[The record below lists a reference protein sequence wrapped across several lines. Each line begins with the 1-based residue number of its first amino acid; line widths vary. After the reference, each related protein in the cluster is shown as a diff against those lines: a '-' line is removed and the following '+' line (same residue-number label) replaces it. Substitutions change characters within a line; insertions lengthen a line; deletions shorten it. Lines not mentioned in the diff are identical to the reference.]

1 MLAASLQV
9 VGGSSKC
16 EEISNMLCLSVLPYN
31 LTRFPN
37 MAGDVSQ
44 ASALGSI
51 QELGQDVLTHA
62 NCSKDALFLLCSF
75 YLPMCMP
82 NEASNGL
89 LKPCR
94 SLCERVRFD
103 CVPKIKKWPREA
115 KCEEMPEFSESICI
129 QPDSFISSLSP
140 PTSNCQDQ
148 QKFDGRMY
156 ISRQYDYVIKYR
168 VTHVEKNE
176 HRKIVS
182 LTGRVGRVFKVGNL
196 TLSRGQS
203 NVKIWRG
210 TDSSCPFRFALHRS
224 YAIGGYENDSHT
236 KLLLSPTSL
245 ILKWSEKTLKK
256 IRSWDRVEKGKK
268 DKIGKRFAN
277 SGSPRRTE

>member
-1 MLAASLQV
+1 MIFSKAYWGLRV
-9 VGGSSKC
+9 VWSW
-16 EEISNMLCLSVLPYN
+16 VL
-31 LTRFPN
+31 
-37 MAGDVSQ
+37 D
-44 ASALGSI
+44 
-51 QELGQDVLTHA
+51 
-62 NCSKDALFLLCSF
+62 
-75 YLPMCMP
+75 
-82 NEASNGL
+82 
-89 LKPCR
+89 
-94 SLCERVRFD
+94 
-103 CVPKIKKWPREA
+103 
-115 KCEEMPEFSESICI
+115 FSYWH
-129 QPDSFISSLSP
+129 
-140 PTSNCQDQ
+140 
-148 QKFDGRMY
+148 KFFFCH
-156 ISRQYDYVIKYR
+156 SVIKYR

-268 DKIGKRFAN
+268 DKIGKR
-277 SGSPRRTE
+277 SVHRQGLIHLYPRV